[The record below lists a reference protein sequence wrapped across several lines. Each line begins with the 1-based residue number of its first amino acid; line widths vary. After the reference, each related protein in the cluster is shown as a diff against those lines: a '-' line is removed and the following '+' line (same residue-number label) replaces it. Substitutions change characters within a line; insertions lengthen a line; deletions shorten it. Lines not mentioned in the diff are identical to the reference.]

1 MDISSDSLDDE
12 DPSISWLFLMD
23 KLENTPSRQVDV
35 SEKDEK
41 SKKRESIK
49 MIREI
54 GNEMKL

>member
-12 DPSISWLFLMD
+12 DPSISWLFPMD